1 MMRKQ
6 LNNYDGVLSTLK
18 GNEEIELE
26 DKEYK
31 KIANEDVQ
39 KSDSKEKVELKV
51 SENDNTAED
60 SKYNARWYNLGFLQ
74 SKLIKNIICCLSE
87 RQQIGGNIFILS
99 INSIST
105 ALKSGLF
112 FLISVYLE
120 LMMISSDLSLYTLL
134 FKTGFLWTHGIF
146 LLLLKV

>member
-31 KIANEDVQ
+31 KIENEDAQ
-39 KSDSKEKVELKV
+39 KSDSKEKVELKY